1 MEVNQVY
8 SLLNDINQQMWG
20 EDALAVKDL
29 SGIIS
34 MGNAVLSSSTNVD
47 KFFSTLVDRIGKVII
62 RRLDL
67 ELDFPK
73 LMMNEFEWGCV
84 LQKIT
89 IDPFGAKANTDWQVS
104 DPGFTPSLLEIYPPS
119 IHQMLFTD
127 AVTFEMRKS
136 LPNSILATA
145 FTGAGEMANFMT
157 AVTAAMIDSMTL
169 SLNNL
174 SRTCVNNFIA
184 EKIKNSNG
192 IVNIANMYN
201 TAYSSS
207 PVTDCEEAMRT
218 PEFLRYATNVIR
230 KYFKY
235 LSMPNVN
242 YNVAGL
248 VRATQRDN
256 MHFLANTTFVAGL
269 ESYLYADT
277 FHEEMVSL
285 KNYTEVAYWQG
296 NLDSDNTS
304 INLPADV
311 TAIEV
316 IPSSEKGQLS
326 PQSISQSGIIAVMA
340 DRQAMGIGLNKRRS
354 AAFNNVMDDITTVK
368 MSATQQ
374 LFNDL
379 SENGVIFIAEPTP

>member
-157 AVTAAMIDSMTL
+157 AVTAAMVDSMTL

-192 IVNIANMYN
+192 IVNIADMYN

-304 INLPADV
+304 INLPEDV

>member
-1 MEVNQVY
+1 MQINQVY

-20 EDALAVKDL
+20 EDALAVHDL

-34 MGNAVLSSSTNVD
+34 MGQSVLSSSTNVD
-47 KFFSTLVDRIGKVII
+47 KFFNTLIDRIGKVII

-73 LMMNEFEWGCV
+73 LMMNEFEFGAI

-89 IDPFGAKANTDWQVS
+89 VDPFGAKANTDWQIS

-136 LPNSILATA
+136 LPNSILSTA

-157 AVTAAMIDSMTL
+157 AVTAALVDSMTL
-169 SLNNL
+169 SINNL
-174 SRTCVNNFIA
+174 ARTCINNFIA
-184 EKIKNSNG
+184 EKIKNNNG
-192 IVNIANMYN
+192 VINLADMYN
-201 TAYSSS
+201 LTAAT
-207 PVTDCEEAMRT
+207 PVTNVDGAMHD

-242 YNVAGL
+242 YNVGGL

-256 MHFLANTTFVAGL
+256 LHFLANTSFVAGL

-277 FHEEMVSL
+277 FHDEMVSL
-285 KNYTEVAYWQG
+285 NNFTEVAYWQG
-296 NLDSDNTS
+296 DLNSD
-304 INLPADV
+304 L
-311 TAIEV
+311 
-316 IPSSEKGQLS
+316 L
-326 PQSISQSGIIAVMA
+326 
-340 DRQAMGIGLNKRRS
+340 R
-354 AAFNNVMDDITTVK
+354 
-368 MSATQQ
+368 
-374 LFNDL
+374 
-379 SENGVIFIAEPTP
+379 